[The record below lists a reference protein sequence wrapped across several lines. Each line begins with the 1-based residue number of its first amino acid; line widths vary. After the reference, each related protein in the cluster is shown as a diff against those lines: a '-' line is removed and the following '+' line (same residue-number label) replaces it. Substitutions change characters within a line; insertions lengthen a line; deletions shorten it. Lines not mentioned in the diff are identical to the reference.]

1 MFERRCEGPQDS
13 CMVPKHR
20 LGFSHSKKGH
30 STHTAKSFG
39 ISSLSNTYIASMFLA
54 SNQALPVINLYID
67 EIFSSYVYA
76 MQGKDDTSC
85 FDDYS
90 KLGPMKHEFVLT
102 AEDQLIFKDL

>member
-1 MFERRCEGPQDS
+1 
-13 CMVPKHR
+13 
-20 LGFSHSKKGH
+20 
-30 STHTAKSFG
+30 
-39 ISSLSNTYIASMFLA
+39 MFLA

-102 AEDQLIFKDL
+102 AEDQLIFKDLWACSKVICLDCSECMQQP